1 MAEGPLGDEGNAQW
15 PTLPPLSRSYYITIG
30 LLLLQLLPL
39 LLLQLLL
46 RTTEEN
52 EMNRTESYTIEPDLR
67 SSLIINVCPFSYK
80 GTSIYRRPPGVIK
93 QLNYTF
99 SVPDKRLYTLSKG
112 VTVTPALYGHPA
124 CLRTVDP
131 PLHAAPFVS
140 PS

>member
-1 MAEGPLGDEGNAQW
+1 
-15 PTLPPLSRSYYITIG
+15 
-30 LLLLQLLPL
+30 
-39 LLLQLLL
+39 
-46 RTTEEN
+46 
-52 EMNRTESYTIEPDLR
+52 MNRTESYTIEPDLR

-140 PS
+140 PSYGTFTHPVCLRVTVPF